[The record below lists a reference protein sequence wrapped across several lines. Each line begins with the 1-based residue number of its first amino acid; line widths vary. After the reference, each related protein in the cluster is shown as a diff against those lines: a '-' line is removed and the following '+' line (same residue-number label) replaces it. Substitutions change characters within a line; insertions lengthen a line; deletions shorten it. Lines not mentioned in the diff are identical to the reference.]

1 MKREK
6 IFKLLKSEAPMDEV
20 LIKGWIRTLRT
31 SKTFSFLEINDG
43 SCLKNLQ
50 VIADD
55 SLPHYEDIK
64 KITTG
69 SAVIVSGR
77 LVQSQGKGQKWEIS
91 ADHVEI
97 VSLAPETYALQKKR
111 HSDEFLRAIAHL
123 RPRTNKYGAA
133 FRIRSDM
140 SYAVH
145 KFFKNKDFRYIH
157 TPILTG
163 SDCEGAGEL
172 FRVTALDLENL
183 PIKDG
188 KTDYMSDFFAKEA
201 NLTVSGQLS
210 AEMFSLA
217 MGDVYTIGPTF
228 RA

>member
-6 IFKLLKSEAPMDEV
+6 IFKLLKSEVPLDEV

-31 SKTFSFLEINDG
+31 AKKFSFLEINDG
-43 SCLKNLQ
+43 SCLKNIQ

-55 SLPHYEDIK
+55 SLPNYEDIK
-64 KITTG
+64 KLTTG
-69 SAVIVSGR
+69 SAVIVSGK
-77 LVQSQGKGQKWEIS
+77 LIQSQGGGQKWEIS
-91 ADHVEI
+91 ANHVEI

-111 HSDEFLRAIAHL
+111 HSDEFLRTIAHF

-133 FRIRSDM
+133 FRMRSEM

-145 KFFKNKDFRYIH
+145 KFFKDKNFRYIH

-172 FRVTALDLENL
+172 FKVTALDLENL
-183 PIKDG
+183 PLKDG
-188 KTDYMSDFFAKEA
+188 KTDYMKDFFGKVA
-201 NLTVSGQLS
+201 NLTVS
-210 AEMFSLA
+210 
-217 MGDVYTIGPTF
+217 
-228 RA
+228 